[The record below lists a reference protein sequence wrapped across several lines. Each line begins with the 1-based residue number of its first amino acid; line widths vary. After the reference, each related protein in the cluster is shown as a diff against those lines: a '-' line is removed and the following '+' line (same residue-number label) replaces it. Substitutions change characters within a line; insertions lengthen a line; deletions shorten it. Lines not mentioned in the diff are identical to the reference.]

1 MKSVLLVAT
10 ASIAAILIPA
20 APSAAQEFTGGSH
33 FRNGPSAPPGLFV
46 MHRSFPRAF
55 GSAFG
60 CDGRDSRH
68 RDGRRHVAAVDCAAF
83 GGGFGYFDQDIN
95 RSWDPDSFNDWWNDR
110 PDRAYP
116 RWIYHNQNCTPDRM
130 WWSGSGWHC

>member
-10 ASIAAILIPA
+10 SLAVLVSPA
-20 APSAAQEFTGGSH
+20 ASTSAQEFTGGQQ
-33 FRNGPSAPPGLFV
+33 FRDGPGAPSERFTMRPMFRGG
-46 MHRSFPRAF
+46 F
-55 GSAFG
+55 GSAFD
-60 CDGRDSRH
+60 CDGRDGRH
-68 RDGRRHVAAVDCAAF
+68 RHGRRNIALSECAAF
-83 GGGFGYFDQDIN
+83 PVGLGYFDQDIN
-95 RSWDPDSFNDWWNDR
+95 RSWDSDSFNDWWNDR

>member
-1 MKSVLLVAT
+1 MKSVLLVAA
-10 ASIAAILIPA
+10 ASVAAVIFPA
-20 APSAAQEFTGGSH
+20 ASSSAQEFNSGSMV
-33 FRNGPSAPPGLFV
+33 RNGPSAPPGPFV
-46 MHRSFPRAF
+46 MRPSFPGAF
-55 GSAFG
+55 GSVVG
-60 CDGRDSRH
+60 CDGRDRRH
-68 RDGRRHVAAVDCAAF
+68 RNGRRNIALSECAAF
-83 GGGFGYFDQDIN
+83 PAGLGYFDQDIN